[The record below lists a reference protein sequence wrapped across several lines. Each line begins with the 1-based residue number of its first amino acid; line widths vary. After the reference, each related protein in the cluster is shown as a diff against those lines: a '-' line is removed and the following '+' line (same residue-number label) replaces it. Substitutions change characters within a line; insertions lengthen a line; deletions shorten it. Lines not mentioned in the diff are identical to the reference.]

1 MKKLIIYNRLNYNYL
16 KKKYLEN
23 NIETISYS
31 DTIGENPRISLNSIE
46 IENYLIDISNINFD
60 IWIDNGSFFGFE
72 TSILQSPFNLNF
84 IIDEKYIEDSYLFRN
99 IFNSIEVFE
108 TDYSTTLEKHIES
121 REKRLITQLNNE
133 ELNKFFQKF
142 NDSIIGHSNFKSR
155 LNKKIKEFMLFNKID
170 ENKIFSIFIMGDS
183 GVGKTEVAKSVYKAL
198 NGNDTMVKIN
208 FGNYSNENSLTSLIG
223 SPRGYMGSENGEL
236 FDKINT
242 SNYGVI
248 LIDEFEKSNNYLFNY
263 FLDMLESGTAT
274 NSLGDEYNLNGY
286 IVIFTSNVNSNSYES
301 VFPPELRSR
310 FDMVVK
316 FQPLN
321 KQEKQLYCQKRI
333 KSIFNK
339 INENTDLNIDNGQ
352 VFNIISQIELDHFN
366 NMRYLNNKIKSL
378 ITDYVNNMDSAK
390 NVPNESENL

>member
-1 MKKLIIYNRLNYNYL
+1 
-16 KKKYLEN
+16 
-23 NIETISYS
+23 
-31 DTIGENPRISLNSIE
+31 
-46 IENYLIDISNINFD
+46 
-60 IWIDNGSFFGFE
+60 
-72 TSILQSPFNLNF
+72 
-84 IIDEKYIEDSYLFRN
+84 
-99 IFNSIEVFE
+99 
-108 TDYSTTLEKHIES
+108 
-121 REKRLITQLNNE
+121 
-133 ELNKFFQKF
+133 
-142 NDSIIGHSNFKSR
+142 
-155 LNKKIKEFMLFNKID
+155 
-170 ENKIFSIFIMGDS
+170 
-183 GVGKTEVAKSVYKAL
+183 
-198 NGNDTMVKIN
+198 
-208 FGNYSNENSLTSLIG
+208 
-223 SPRGYMGSENGEL
+223 
-236 FDKINT
+236 
-242 SNYGVI
+242 
-248 LIDEFEKSNNYLFNY
+248 
-263 FLDMLESGTAT
+263 MLESGTAT